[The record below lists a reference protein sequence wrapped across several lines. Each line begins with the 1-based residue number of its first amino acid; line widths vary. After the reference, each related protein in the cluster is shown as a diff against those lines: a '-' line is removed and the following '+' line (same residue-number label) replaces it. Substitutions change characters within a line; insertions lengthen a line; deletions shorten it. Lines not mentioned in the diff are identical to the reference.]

1 MKLLVKGLS
10 GCLFAGLFASAAHA
24 QEAEPNDT
32 KVLEAVMQAVEN
44 NPEVLK
50 QWHEMRAVSSD
61 VARARGAYGPQLDAS
76 TSYNYT
82 KRDYSLNEEFSGS
95 RASLDYRQLLFDGF
109 ETSNLVE
116 RFQELQ
122 LVRYYELKTVAE
134 NVGYAAFEAYLD
146 VATNR
151 ELVKLARDNVEKHRD
166 VYEQIEE
173 SASAGVA
180 RNADL
185 EQINGRLA
193 LALNNLETQ
202 RSNLHD
208 VISRYL
214 RIVGELPP
222 KQTSNV
228 VVSETFLPAGTE
240 EAMSLANR
248 TNPELHAAL
257 RNIRAERKQLTSNK
271 RGAYSPKLSLVASRS
286 YSELD
291 DNGFDNRQ
299 NDTQV
304 GLQLR
309 FNILNGG
316 RDYAEIRRTVSQVN
330 SAEQQRNLVCRNINQ
345 TIQVEMNQI
354 ESLRD
359 RIPQLRQHK
368 LSSGKVRTA
377 YKDQFDL
384 GQRSLLD
391 VLDSENEY
399 FEASIALAEAETDL
413 EQAKAKLLASMGLLL
428 NSLNIDSSK
437 LNSNKDFEVPD
448 LQVNLDF
455 ACPVKRVTTAYYE

>member
-1 MKLLVKGLS
+1 MKLLVRRLS
-10 GCLFAGLFASAAHA
+10 GCLLAGFFASAAYA
-24 QEAEPNDT
+24 QEMPPNDT
-32 KVLEAVMQAVEN
+32 KVLNAVMQAVEN

-50 QWHEMRAVSSD
+50 QWYEMRAVSSD
-61 VARARGAYGPQLDAS
+61 VAQARGSYGPQLDVS

-82 KRDYSLNEEFSGS
+82 KRDYSLNEEFSGN
-95 RASLDYRQLLFDGF
+95 RVSLDYRQLLFDGF
-109 ETSNLVE
+109 ETSNLIE
-116 RFQELQ
+116 HFQELQ

-134 NVGYAAFEAYLD
+134 NVGYAALEAYLD

-151 ELVKLARDNVEKHRD
+151 ELVKLARDNFKKHRD

-185 EQINGRLA
+185 EQISGRLA
-193 LALNNLETQ
+193 LASNNLETQ

-222 KQTSNV
+222 QQTSNV
-228 VVSETFLPAGTE
+228 VVSEAFLPAGTE

-271 RGAYSPKLSLVASRS
+271 RGAYSPKLSLVANRS

-299 NDTQV
+299 NDTQI
-304 GLQLR
+304 GLQLS
-309 FNILNGG
+309 FNIFNGG

>member
-1 MKLLVKGLS
+1 MLRKLSVILRLLKTAFLDNS
-10 GCLFAGLFASAAHA
+10 
-24 QEAEPNDT
+24 
-32 KVLEAVMQAVEN
+32 VE
-44 NPEVLK
+44 K
-50 QWHEMRAVSSD
+50 HR
-61 VARARGAYGPQLDAS
+61 GPQLDVS

-248 TNPELHAAL
+248 TCLL
-257 RNIRAERKQLTSNK
+257 YTSP
-271 RGAYSPKLSLVASRS
+271 SP
-286 YSELD
+286 
-291 DNGFDNRQ
+291 
-299 NDTQV
+299 
-304 GLQLR
+304 
-309 FNILNGG
+309 
-316 RDYAEIRRTVSQVN
+316 RD
-330 SAEQQRNLVCRNINQ
+330 
-345 TIQVEMNQI
+345 
-354 ESLRD
+354 
-359 RIPQLRQHK
+359 
-368 LSSGKVRTA
+368 
-377 YKDQFDL
+377 
-384 GQRSLLD
+384 
-391 VLDSENEY
+391 
-399 FEASIALAEAETDL
+399 
-413 EQAKAKLLASMGLLL
+413 
-428 NSLNIDSSK
+428 
-437 LNSNKDFEVPD
+437 
-448 LQVNLDF
+448 
-455 ACPVKRVTTAYYE
+455 